1 VTATVNKVQL
11 NVTINELFNG
21 SYLGNCYDAHSAFG
35 YSLSRHEPTKR
46 IPVTF
51 IFVCKKKNLDYSNEA
66 IDIYALN
73 EIKAMSSNNCLEKL
87 FYHTRTCSTISVGE
101 LNNNLIDSDDELD
114 PEWLKEQTG
123 LFIQEFADVNSGEKE
138 IMRLWNLHILH
149 NNFIADSQVFN
160 ACETFIEYFG
170 SFILENNLVNNFYL
184 HLANLSDY
192 GLLDAN
198 KITKLSDLLFS
209 KSEFQK

>member
-1 VTATVNKVQL
+1 
-11 NVTINELFNG
+11 
-21 SYLGNCYDAHSAFG
+21 
-35 YSLSRHEPTKR
+35 
-46 IPVTF
+46 
-51 IFVCKKKNLDYSNEA
+51 
-66 IDIYALN
+66 
-73 EIKAMSSNNCLEKL
+73 MSSNNCLEKL

-184 HLANLSDY
+184 HLANLNDY

-198 KITKLSDLLFS
+198 KITILSDLLFS